1 MFSFQE
7 KDGKQVLKQSKIF
20 FNCNLFI
27 LVISY
32 FKQLCFSLW
41 PFGRGIYHNR
51 NRDLVLWINESDH
64 VIIKSI
70 EKRGNVRMMTS
81 RLRSFL
87 KSISKH
93 LKFVQEEKYG
103 YLSVNPANIGAGLEV
118 SIIARLPNLA
128 KNYSKLKLLCENYD
142 IVVRRQHQFFFELTS
157 TKKLGL
163 SEFQIIVT
171 FFNGVKEI
179 IEYERS
185 LL

>member
-1 MFSFQE
+1 
-7 KDGKQVLKQSKIF
+7 
-20 FNCNLFI
+20 
-27 LVISY
+27 
-32 FKQLCFSLW
+32 
-41 PFGRGIYHNR
+41 
-51 NRDLVLWINESDH
+51 
-64 VIIKSI
+64 
-70 EKRGNVRMMTS
+70 MMTR

-93 LKFVQEEKYG
+93 LKFVQDEKYG
-103 YLSVNPANIGAGLEV
+103 YLSVNPANIGAALEV

-142 IVVRRQHQFFFELTS
+142 IVVRRQHQFFFELAS

-171 FFNGVKEI
+171 FFNGVREI

-185 LL
+185 LLQIILGLLFTLIQIYYVYCICISIQFNKCLIEL